1 MSFLFDPQVWLDLLI
16 LTVLEIVLGIDNIV
30 FIVLVSN
37 RLPEVPRQIL
47 ARRIGL
53 LLAMLMR
60 LVLLAVIFWL
70 AHLTTPLFSIGSL
83 DFSIRDLVEIIG
95 GGFLVY
101 KAIRELMEHSNSQN
115 SESNRS
121 TKKVL
126 FWFVII
132 QIMIFDIIFSLDSV
146 ITAVAIA
153 EYYTIMATA
162 IIIAVIVMI
171 AASEPVN
178 YFIKKYVRVKLLALL
193 LILLVGVMLIL
204 HGFSIA
210 FSEGYLYVAMALLS
224 IVVLP
229 PWKRWL
235 CHR

>member
-1 MSFLFDPQVWLDLLI
+1 MSFLLDPQVWLDLLI
-16 LTVLEIVLGIDNIV
+16 LTILEIVLGIDNIV

-37 RLPEVPRQIL
+37 RLPEVRRQVL

-60 LVLLAVIFWL
+60 LILLGVIFWL
-70 AHLTTPLFSIGSL
+70 AHLTAPLFSIGSL

-101 KAIRELMEHSNSQN
+101 KAIHELMEHSRAQN
-115 SESNRS
+115 DTSSS
-121 TKKVL
+121 AKVAL
-126 FWFVII
+126 FWVVII
-132 QIMIFDIIFSLDSV
+132 QIMIFDLIFSLDSV

-171 AASEPVN
+171 VASEPVN

-193 LILLVGVMLIL
+193 LILLVGVMLML

-210 FSEGYLYVAMALLS
+210 FSEGYLYLAMALLA
-224 IVVLP
+224 VVMLP

-235 CHR
+235 CYR